1 MKRASGPTISRDF
14 LSFPVKQAGVLECKV
29 EQMSGEAR
37 SLIGKWKG
45 QTDGSP
51 DGSEVYRC
59 RGQRTGSKDETQ
71 GVRK

>member
-1 MKRASGPTISRDF
+1 MKRASGLMISRDF

-29 EQMSGEAR
+29 VQMSGEAG

-51 DGSEVYRC
+51 DGSGVHRC
-59 RGQRTGSKDETQ
+59 QGQRTGSKDETQ
-71 GVRK
+71 GVWK